1 MSGQAIMYSLCL
13 CLCLSLSVSLS
24 LSLSL
29 CQSLSLS
36 VSLSLSL
43 CQSLS
48 LSLSVSLSLS
58 LLYMYIYIYPTSLPL
73 LTPVCFYERY
83 SRQRHRSPPS
93 YDLLKKTRKKTV
105 LYSRR
110 RYGGCFARQSICSVI
125 SLHSGMSR
133 NFRKWVSTI
142 NTFQSGLSIRYPLI

>member
-1 MSGQAIMYSLCL
+1 MYSLCL
-13 CLCLSLSVSLS
+13 CLCLSLSVS

-43 CQSLS
+43 CQSL
-48 LSLSVSLSLS
+48 SLSLS